1 MGTKIG
7 NSAAEPA
14 TLRPDIQD
22 KYAPT
27 NLILYRTSLALVK
40 SLVDDGVF
48 SADEY
53 DRIRTVLNEKY
64 NLPSGS
70 IFAES
75 A

>member
-1 MGTKIG
+1 MGTKTE
-7 NSAAEPA
+7 NTAAGPA
-14 TLRPDIQD
+14 MLRQGSRD
-22 KYAPT
+22 KYAPV

-40 SLVDDGVF
+40 SLVDEGVF

-53 DRIRTVLNEKY
+53 DRIRTILNEKY

>member
-1 MGTKIG
+1 MAIETESI
-7 NSAAEPA
+7 AAGPA
-14 TLRPDIQD
+14 MLRQDSRD
-22 KYAPT
+22 KYAPV

-53 DRIRTVLNEKY
+53 DRIRTILNEKY